1 MNSDLEKIL
10 AQSID
15 NPEGSHKVGSY
26 TYKWE
31 KLYRRNV
38 VIFFYSLQD
47 EVCKMIPTVN
57 STTSEINQVQE
68 FADRSDNVILS
79 MDTGESE
86 GGGDESLPE
95 PPDADGRGD
104 LSTESPESLPE
115 PPSNDSE
122 GELELELS
130 LNDEEDRKPSD
141 LGDED
146 EDEDGKPV
154 DLNDEDAFRKLESRY
169 MKRTKSLITENSEEH
184 DFDVH
189 SVMKLKV
196 LTHEVPVDRGGFS
209 YKGYKFEVML
219 MTPGE
224 VKGELIFEFTASPVD
239 LPIPTDS
246 IKKLLL
252 DELVLRNQYLS
263 LEKENQFTKFCEKLH
278 IMIDSK
284 IRFLPRKHGVEI
296 SSDNDESIHDFSE
309 SASILSRI
317 SNYLK

>member
-95 PPDADGRGD
+95 PP
-104 LSTESPESLPE
+104 
-115 PPSNDSE
+115 SNDSE

-189 SVMKLKV
+189 SVIKLKV

-284 IRFLPRKHGVEI
+284 IRFLPKKPVVEI
-296 SSDNDESIHDFSE
+296 STDNDESIHDFSE